1 MTTRLKDGIVQLKT
15 LMNLKTD
22 VVNLESS
29 NYKQASKDSRWQ
41 QAMRDEY
48 TTLIKNDTWELV
60 PRKNN

>member
-41 QAMRDEY
+41 QAMCDEY
-48 TTLIKNDTWELV
+48 TTLKNDTWELV